1 MREARAQGHAVRALG
16 VDVATRA
23 GWSVVQADG
32 GHESVIETGIV
43 SPGDPPV
50 CQQIEH
56 VVSRAFRQGVE
67 LAVLERPYLDRNVA
81 TMEVLARLLGAW
93 EHACATRGLD
103 VVLVRASEW
112 QSAILR
118 GIINRASKR
127 AQRKRAARMWV
138 KATFGLDCGEDESDA
153 IALAVWGLRTARA
166 RGLGIG

>member
-1 MREARAQGHAVRALG
+1 MKSLG

-23 GWSVVQADG
+23 GWAVVQADG

-56 VVSRAFRQGVE
+56 VVRIAYCRGVE
-67 LAVLERPYLDRNVA
+67 LAVLERPYLEKNLN

-93 EHACATRGLD
+93 EHSCATRGLE

-118 GIINRASKR
+118 GLINQASKR

-138 KATFGLDCGEDESDA
+138 KATFAIDLGEDESDA
-153 IALAVWGLRTARA
+153 VALAVWGLRMARA
-166 RGLGIG
+166 RGLGIR

>member
-1 MREARAQGHAVRALG
+1 MKAFGG
-16 VDVATRA
+16 DVATRA
-23 GWSVVQADG
+23 GWAIVQGDG
-32 GHESVIETGIV
+32 GHEAILETGIV
-43 SPGDPPV
+43 SPSDPPV
-50 CQQIEH
+50 CQQIEN

-93 EHACATRGLD
+93 EHSCAIRGLD

-118 GIINRASKR
+118 GLINQASKR

-138 KATFGLDCGEDESDA
+138 KASFGVELGEDESDA
-153 IALAVWGLRTARA
+153 VALAVWGLRMARA
-166 RGLGIG
+166 RGLGIR

>member
-1 MREARAQGHAVRALG
+1 MKALG

-23 GWSVVQADG
+23 GWAIAQADG
-32 GHESVIETGIV
+32 GRESVIETGIV

-50 CQQIEH
+50 CQQIEY
-56 VVSRAFRQGVE
+56 VVSRARMVDVV
-67 LAVLERPYLDRNVA
+67 VLERPYLDRNVA

-118 GIINRASKR
+118 GLTNQASKR

-138 KATFGLDCGEDESDA
+138 KASFGLNCGEDESDA
-153 IALAVWGLRTARA
+153 VALAVWGLRMARA
-166 RGLGIG
+166 RGLGIR